1 MSSNFGGQMAS
12 DDELLEE
19 IGRIVAYDTSGWVR
33 VSVTLKSACN
43 HCSNSDNCGTSAV
56 AKAFSIKTQEFSLPT
71 NKRYPV
77 GDLVKLGLPGSVIL
91 KAAALVYMLP
101 LLGLFLGAVIGQM
114 LTDFVFI
121 QTLASDS
128 DYLAILFGL
137 VGAGLSWR
145 IGKHFALKL
154 ESRAQPII
162 IAHLGREIGTALS

>member
-1 MSSNFGGQMAS
+1 MSSPLESKIAS

-43 HCSNSDNCGTSAV
+43 HCSNSDSCGTSAV
-56 AKAFSIKTQEFSLPT
+56 AKAFAIKTQEFSLPT
-71 NKRYPV
+71 DKRYPV

-101 LLGLFLGAVIGQM
+101 LCGLFLGAIIGQM
-114 LTDFVFI
+114 LTDVVSI
-121 QTLASDS
+121 PASASGS

-137 VGAGLSWR
+137 VGAGFSWR
-145 IGKHFALKL
+145 MGKHFAVKL
-154 ESRAQPII
+154 ERSAQPII
-162 IAHLGREIGTALS
+162 IAHLGREIGTTVS